1 MSARSL
7 AAAPLLLLSPL
18 LLLNFASLALAQ
30 DPASRPAAPQ
40 GPTLVVLPLH
50 FAPEALQAGASG
62 DQAAVVRRELSG
74 TSLTGRVVEELV
86 RTRRFRVLERERGAA
101 ILRELNLGPQG
112 LSDPKQ
118 LPRGKVLAA
127 RYLVAGEVRTFRVDV
142 RKRPVPG
149 SAGRVVRSVELEVE
163 IGLRLIDSKTSLL
176 VAAEPLVYTARQPLP
191 GNGKLPTTLLRD
203 LQTSIARQLRITV
216 VDAVFPI
223 RVLGLAG
230 EFFRLD
236 RGAGQGLSKGD
247 VLEVFAGQGERRRV
261 GVLEVIEVGP
271 SESRARLVEGRGIVA
286 GDECRRRPR
295 KVRAKP
301 TSRPKP
307 EGW

>member
-1 MSARSL
+1 VIAR
-7 AAAPLLLLSPL
+7 AASAPLLLL
-18 LLLNFASLALAQ
+18 ALAVTAGAQ
-30 DPASRPAAPQ
+30 DTQPASRPAEGAPT

-50 FAPEALQAGASG
+50 FAPEALESG
-62 DQAAVVRRELSG
+62 SAADQAAVVRRELSG

-86 RTRRFRVLERERGAA
+86 ATRRFRVLERERGAA

-127 RYLVAGEVRTFRVDV
+127 RYLVAGEVRTFRVQV
-142 RKRPVPG
+142 RNRAVPG
-149 SAGRVVRSVELEVE
+149 AAGRVVRSVELEVE
-163 IGLRLIDSKTSLL
+163 IGLRLIDSETSLL
-176 VAAEPLVYTARQPLP
+176 IAAEPLVYTARQPLP
-191 GNGKLPTTLLRD
+191 GNGRLPTTLLRD
-203 LQTSIARQLRITV
+203 LQSSIARQLRVTV

-230 EFFRLD
+230 DTFLLD
-236 RGAGQGLSKGD
+236 RGTGQGLTKGD
-247 VLEVFAGQGERRRV
+247 VLEVFTGKGERRRL
-261 GVLEVIEVGP
+261 GVLEVVEVGP
-271 SESRARLVEGRGIVA
+271 KQSRARLSEGRGIA
-286 GDECRRRPR
+286 EGDECRRRPR
-295 KVRAKP
+295 KAQVKP

>member
-1 MSARSL
+1 MISR
-7 AAAPLLLLSPL
+7 AATSPL
-18 LLLNFASLALAQ
+18 LLLALALTAGAQ
-30 DPASRPAAPQ
+30 ESQPTTSPPAQAAPS

-50 FAPEALQAGASG
+50 FAPEALQEGASG

-74 TSLTGRVVEELV
+74 TSLTGRVVEDLV
-86 RTRRFRVLERERGAA
+86 ATRRFRVLERERGAA
-101 ILRELNLGPQG
+101 ILRELNLGPRG

-142 RKRPVPG
+142 RNRAVPG
-149 SAGRVVRSVELEVE
+149 AAGRIVRSVELEVE

-176 VAAEPLVYTARQPLP
+176 IAAEPLVYTARQPLP
-191 GNGKLPTTLLRD
+191 GNGRLPTTLLRD

-223 RVLGLAG
+223 RVQGLAG
-230 EFFRLD
+230 ETFLLD
-236 RGAGQGLSKGD
+236 RGTGQGLTKGD
-247 VLEVFAGQGERRRV
+247 VLEVFTGKGERRRL
-261 GVLEVIEVGP
+261 GALEVVEVGP
-271 SESRARLVEGRGIVA
+271 SQSRARLLEGRGIAA

-295 KVRAKP
+295 KAKVKP

>member
-1 MSARSL
+1 VSALARGAATAPWLLLGLAL
-7 AAAPLLLLSPL
+7 AAS
-18 LLLNFASLALAQ
+18 AQ
-30 DPASRPAAPQ
+30 DPASRPAEPQ
-40 GPTLVVLPLH
+40 GPTLAVLPLH
-50 FAPEALQAGASG
+50 FAPEALQAGSSN

-101 ILRELNLGPQG
+101 ILRELNLGAHG

-127 RYLVAGEVRTFRVDV
+127 RYLVAGEVRTFRVEV
-142 RKRPVPG
+142 RRRAVPG
-149 SAGRVVRSVELEVE
+149 AAGRVVRSVELEVE

-176 VAAEPLVYTARQPLP
+176 VAAEPLVYTARRPLP
-191 GNGKLPTTLLRD
+191 GNGKLPTNLLRD
-203 LQTSIARQLRITV
+203 LQASIARQLRITV

-223 RVLGLAG
+223 RVLSLAG
-230 EFFRLD
+230 EDFLLD
-236 RGAGQGLSKGD
+236 RGTGQGLSKGD
-247 VLEVFAGQGERRRV
+247 VLDVFAGKGERRLLGR
-261 GVLEVIEVGP
+261 LEVMEVGP
-271 SESRARLVEGRGIVA
+271 SQSRARLREGRGVAA

-295 KVRAKP
+295 GKGKAKP